1 MLKLD
6 GTVKCD
12 KCGTVYALAG
22 SQCDVS
28 GCPECGSNSWTI
40 SLFEPNKFSSSMN
53 QIEVG
58 QYIVDEFTDVG
69 KKVIDVRGVGPLSA
83 KLIFQDG
90 TFQIVNGKLAMDV
103 LAAEQSAA
111 IDAGDR
117 P

>member
-22 SQCDVS
+22 NQRNVS
-28 GCPECGSNSWTI
+28 GCPECGSHSWTI
-40 SLFEPNKFSSSMN
+40 SLFEPNKFSDNMN
-53 QIEVG
+53 QVEIG

-69 KKVIDVRGVGPLSA
+69 KKVIDVHGIGPLSA
-83 KLIFQDG
+83 KLMFQDG
-90 TFQIVNGKLAMDV
+90 TFQIVNGKFAADV

-111 IDAGDR
+111 NDKTR
-117 P
+117 VQ